1 MPSMIRMTGWFSL
14 VLGFIFLFIIQGQ
27 LELLSSVAIGIVLLS
42 LLAVLMFTGNQKLL
56 LPRITSE
63 EESPKVTAEVVQ
75 NPEVSQPINELES
88 TSEERDEKLRRS
100 RRRVKEPPMPIPVM
114 PPLPVNNLPSSMEMP
129 PPLSMG
135 TQAAA
140 GTKLAEKLV
149 ITSDAQSEM
158 ESEIEEFVSQRRSR
172 QAEIRSSLE
181 RKRRMA
187 LAERRAAKARLWTE
201 VEDGEDLATLLND
214 PNHGLTIIE
223 EPENSDGNKPLGV
236 SYIRIDNERI
246 LKIKIPLE
254 VENKDKQRSNLDVI
268 PESPDIQD
276 MPPPPPGMPPMP
288 PPPGMPPMPPPPGMP
303 PMPPPM
309 EKNPE

>member
-1 MPSMIRMTGWFSL
+1 MPSMIRITGWFSL
-14 VLGFIFLFIIQGQ
+14 ILGLIFFFIVQGQ
-27 LELLSSVAIGIVLLS
+27 LELVSSVAIGIVLLS
-42 LLAVLMFTGNQKLL
+42 ILTVLMFTGNQKLV
-56 LPRITSE
+56 PPSISE
-63 EESPKVTAEVVQ
+63 ELSPKETTQVVHT
-75 NPEVSQPINELES
+75 PEISQPINELENI
-88 TSEERDEKLRRS
+88 SEKRDEKLRRS
-100 RRRVKEPPMPIPVM
+100 RRRAKDSPMPPPEIPL
-114 PPLPVNNLPSSMEMP
+114 LPVNDLLSSMEMP
-129 PPLSMG
+129 PLPSMG
-135 TQAAA
+135 AQAVA

-158 ESEIEEFVSQRRSR
+158 ESEIEAFVDQRRSR

-223 EPENSDGNKPLGV
+223 EPENSDGSKPLGV
-236 SYIRIDNERI
+236 SYIRIDNMRI

-254 VENKDKQRSNLDVI
+254 VEKKDKQRNNLDVI
-268 PESPDIQD
+268 SVPLDV
-276 MPPPPPGMPPMP
+276 PPPLGIPPMP

-303 PMPPPM
+303 PMPSQM
-309 EKNPE
+309 DKNPE

>member
-1 MPSMIRMTGWFSL
+1 MIRITGWFSL
-14 VLGFIFLFIIQGQ
+14 ILGLIFFFIVQGQ
-27 LELLSSVAIGIVLLS
+27 LELVSSVAIGIVLLS
-42 LLAVLMFTGNQKLL
+42 ILTVLMFTGNQKLV
-56 LPRITSE
+56 PPSISE
-63 EESPKVTAEVVQ
+63 ELSPKETTQVVHT
-75 NPEVSQPINELES
+75 PEISQPINELENI
-88 TSEERDEKLRRS
+88 SEKRDEKLRRS
-100 RRRVKEPPMPIPVM
+100 RRRAKDSPMPPPEIPL
-114 PPLPVNNLPSSMEMP
+114 LPVNDLLSSMEMP
-129 PPLSMG
+129 PLPSMG
-135 TQAAA
+135 AQAVA

-158 ESEIEEFVSQRRSR
+158 ESEIEAFVDQRRSR

-223 EPENSDGNKPLGV
+223 EPENSDGSKPLGV
-236 SYIRIDNERI
+236 SYIRIDNMRI

-254 VENKDKQRSNLDVI
+254 VEKKDKQRNNLDVI
-268 PESPDIQD
+268 SVPLDV
-276 MPPPPPGMPPMP
+276 PPPLGIPPMP

-303 PMPPPM
+303 PMPSQM
-309 EKNPE
+309 DKNPE

>member
-1 MPSMIRMTGWFSL
+1 MIRITGWFSL
-14 VLGFIFLFIIQGQ
+14 ILGLIFFFIVQGQ
-27 LELLSSVAIGIVLLS
+27 LELVSSVAIGIVLLS
-42 LLAVLMFTGNQKLL
+42 ILTVLMFTGNQKLV
-56 LPRITSE
+56 PPSISE
-63 EESPKVTAEVVQ
+63 ELSPKETTQVVHT
-75 NPEVSQPINELES
+75 PEISQPINELENI
-88 TSEERDEKLRRS
+88 SEKRDEKLRRS
-100 RRRVKEPPMPIPVM
+100 RRRVKDSPMPPPEIPL
-114 PPLPVNNLPSSMEMP
+114 LPVNDLLSSMEMP
-129 PPLSMG
+129 PLPSMG
-135 TQAAA
+135 AQAVA

-158 ESEIEEFVSQRRSR
+158 ESEIEAFVDQRRSR

-223 EPENSDGNKPLGV
+223 EPENSDGSKPLGV
-236 SYIRIDNERI
+236 SYIRIDNMRI

-254 VENKDKQRSNLDVI
+254 VEKKDKQRNNLDVI
-268 PESPDIQD
+268 SVPLDV
-276 MPPPPPGMPPMP
+276 PPPLGIPPMP

-303 PMPPPM
+303 PMPSQM
-309 EKNPE
+309 DKNPE

>member
-1 MPSMIRMTGWFSL
+1 MPSMIRITGWFSL
-14 VLGFIFLFIIQGQ
+14 ILGLIFFFIVQGQ
-27 LELLSSVAIGIVLLS
+27 LELVSSVAIGMVLLS
-42 LLAVLMFTGNQKLL
+42 ILTVLMFTGNQKLV
-56 LPRITSE
+56 PPSISE
-63 EESPKVTAEVVQ
+63 ELSPKETTQVVHT
-75 NPEVSQPINELES
+75 PEISQPINELENI
-88 TSEERDEKLRRS
+88 SEKRDEKLRRS
-100 RRRVKEPPMPIPVM
+100 RRRAKDSPMPPPEI
-114 PPLPVNNLPSSMEMP
+114 PPLPVNDLLSSMEMP
-129 PPLSMG
+129 PLPSMG
-135 TQAAA
+135 AQAVA

-158 ESEIEEFVSQRRSR
+158 ESEIEAFVDQRRSR

-223 EPENSDGNKPLGV
+223 EPENSDGSKPLGV
-236 SYIRIDNERI
+236 SYIRIDNMRI

-254 VENKDKQRSNLDVI
+254 VEKKDKQRNNLDVI
-268 PESPDIQD
+268 SVPLDV
-276 MPPPPPGMPPMP
+276 PPPLGIPPMP

-303 PMPPPM
+303 PMPSQM
-309 EKNPE
+309 DKNPE

>member
-1 MPSMIRMTGWFSL
+1 MP
-14 VLGFIFLFIIQGQ
+14 
-27 LELLSSVAIGIVLLS
+27 
-42 LLAVLMFTGNQKLL
+42 
-56 LPRITSE
+56 LPVI
-63 EESPKVTAEVVQ
+63 
-75 NPEVSQPINELES
+75 
-88 TSEERDEKLRRS
+88 
-100 RRRVKEPPMPIPVM
+100 
-114 PPLPVNNLPSSMEMP
+114 PPLPANDLPSSMEMP
-129 PPLSMG
+129 PPPSIG
-135 TQAAA
+135 AQAVA

-158 ESEIEEFVSQRRSR
+158 ESEIEAFVDQRRSR

-223 EPENSDGNKPLGV
+223 EPETSDGSKPLGV
-236 SYIRIDNERI
+236 SYIRIDNIRI

-254 VENKDKQRSNLDVI
+254 VENKDKQRNNLDVI
-268 PESPDIQD
+268 SESPEIPN
-276 MPPPPPGMPPMP
+276 MPPPPGLPPMP

>member
-1 MPSMIRMTGWFSL
+1 MPSMIRITGWFSL
-14 VLGFIFLFIIQGQ
+14 ILGLIFFFIVQGQ
-27 LELLSSVAIGIVLLS
+27 LELVSSVAIGIVLLS
-42 LLAVLMFTGNQKLL
+42 ILTVLMFTGNQKLV
-56 LPRITSE
+56 PPSISE
-63 EESPKVTAEVVQ
+63 ELSPKETTQVVHT
-75 NPEVSQPINELES
+75 PEISQPINELENI
-88 TSEERDEKLRRS
+88 SEKRDEKLRRS
-100 RRRVKEPPMPIPVM
+100 RRRAKDPPMPLPAI
-114 PPLPVNNLPSSMEMP
+114 PPLPANDLPSSMEMP
-129 PPLSMG
+129 PPPSIG
-135 TQAAA
+135 AQAVA

-158 ESEIEEFVSQRRSR
+158 ESEIEAFVDQRRSR

-223 EPENSDGNKPLGV
+223 EPENSDGSKPLGV
-236 SYIRIDNERI
+236 SYIRIDNMRI

-254 VENKDKQRSNLDVI
+254 VEKKDKQRNNLDVI
-268 PESPDIQD
+268 SVPLDV
-276 MPPPPPGMPPMP
+276 PPPLGIPPMP

-303 PMPPPM
+303 PMPSQM
-309 EKNPE
+309 DKNPE